1 MTYFDKTI
9 DFFAKTYQVSDLLEK
24 DENDDFVLFKI
35 RGLSSYNNLMHAL
48 IFLSAMAGF
57 LEQLS
62 LPLQIQVTQ
71 IPLSGNESKVDF
83 IVTKLLKSEYRHA
96 VQKLEK
102 AVNQTNRNA
111 NGGKRFGF

>member
-24 DENDDFVLFKI
+24 DENDDFVFFKI

-57 LEQLS
+57 LEHLT
-62 LPLQIQVTQ
+62 LPLLIQVTT
-71 IPLSGNESKVDF
+71 IPLPHNESKVDY
-83 IVTKLLKSEYRHA
+83 ITIRLLITEYNHA
-96 VQKLEK
+96 VRKMEE
-102 AVNQTNRNA
+102 AVNQNDRNA
-111 NGGKRFGF
+111 NQGE

>member
-24 DENDDFVLFKI
+24 DENDDFVFFKI
-35 RGLSSYNNLMHAL
+35 RGLSAYNNLMHAL

-83 IVTKLLKSEYRHA
+83 IVTKLLKAEYRHA

-111 NGGKRFGF
+111 NGGK